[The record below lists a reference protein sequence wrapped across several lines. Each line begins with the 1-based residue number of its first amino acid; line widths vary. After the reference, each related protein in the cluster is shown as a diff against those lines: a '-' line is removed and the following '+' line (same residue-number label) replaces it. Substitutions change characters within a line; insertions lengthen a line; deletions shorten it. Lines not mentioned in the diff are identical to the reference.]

1 MVNSQINI
9 LAQAESY
16 LRTVTS
22 EQYRQVVTPLFSS
35 SAGQHIRHILDHY
48 VSIMNGLNVGLVDY
62 DKRNRG
68 GTIESDIDA
77 ALGLISEIESFL
89 YSLSGAQLEGTIKLS
104 TEVNIEHK
112 QVELVNTT
120 LGRELIF
127 AGGHAIHHFAMIE
140 QISKAQKLVT
150 PSQFGIAPSTAT
162 FLRDQQCAR

>member
-1 MVNSQINI
+1 MIKSQINI

-16 LRTVTS
+16 LRTVTAD
-22 EQYRQVVTPLFSS
+22 QYTQVVTPLFSS

-48 VSIMNGLNVGLVDY
+48 VAIITGLSTGLVDY

-68 GTIESDIDA
+68 GKVESNIQEA
-77 ALGLISEIESFL
+77 FALISEIDAFL
-89 YSLSGAQLEGTIKLS
+89 LALTDKQLNSTIQLS
-104 TEVNIEHK
+104 TEVNIEYK

-120 LGRELIF
+120 LARELAF

-140 QISKAQKLVT
+140 QIAKAQKLTT

-162 FLRDQQCAR
+162 FLRGKQCAR